1 MTELCNTFIHL
12 RRPTQASLSILLH
25 RALWSFLE
33 SHPHQFSSLTT
44 SLRRLEGGP
53 EVLFDII
60 YTLSE
65 ASKRKDYAWPVM
77 TMLLVVCPDLVGKL
91 VVGEGARSPGLTKKV
106 SGSCSRALSSTQ
118 SRS

>member
-1 MTELCNTFIHL
+1 M
-12 RRPTQASLSILLH
+12 SIVLH

-33 SHPHQFSSLTT
+33 SFGGEFAALT
-44 SLRRLEGGP
+44 SAGRRLEGGP

-65 ASKRKDYAWPVM
+65 SSKKKDFAWPVM
-77 TMLLVVCPDLVGKL
+77 AMLLLCCPDIVGKL

-106 SGSCSRALSSTQ
+106 RACCLKCAAVL
-118 SRS
+118 